1 MILRVVKLHTQKG
14 VCLATQFSRSGLL
27 CGLITHWTALEGP
40 LTSACG
46 AGIT

>member
-14 VCLATQFSRSGLL
+14 VCLATHFGHSGLL
-27 CGLITHWTALEGP
+27 CGLILHWTALEGP
-40 LTSACG
+40 LTRAGG